1 MQDLCLLLL
10 LILSRL
16 GSRLEL
22 HLRLTGMSHD
32 HARLSVGI
40 SHDDRLVLEPEQLFT
55 RSIMTQEG
63 YSM

>member
-22 HLRLTGMSHD
+22 HLRLPGMSHD

-40 SHDDRLVLEPEQLFT
+40 SHDDRLVLELEQLST
-55 RSIMTQEG
+55 RSRWRRKDNRW
-63 YSM
+63 

>member
-40 SHDDRLVLEPEQLFT
+40 SHDDRLVLELEQLST
-55 RSIMTQEG
+55 RSKWRRKDNRW
-63 YSM
+63 